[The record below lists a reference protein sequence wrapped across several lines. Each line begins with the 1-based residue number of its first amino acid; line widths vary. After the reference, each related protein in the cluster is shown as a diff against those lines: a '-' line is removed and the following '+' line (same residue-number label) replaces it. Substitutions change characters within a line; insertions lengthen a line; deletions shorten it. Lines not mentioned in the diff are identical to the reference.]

1 MVGPR
6 RVRIASGLR
15 DPLRHSS
22 SLLSIGPDITRQ
34 AMTSWTT
41 ICRALLFHS
50 INCEPSRET
59 GGCTHAC
66 PSRPS
71 CDRTHTRAARQ
82 CRPTITTRSSM
93 RITRPCVPTFGF
105 FSGFRLGVRV
115 CVRFF
120 FAFRKQV
127 IMQDAKTYDTDAT
140 EPMTTRCAR
149 SHIEARC
156 CHRDHGQPG

>member
-1 MVGPR
+1 MVGPPGR
-6 RVRIASGLR
+6 RVRIASGCATLR
-15 DPLRHSS
+15 DTSS
-22 SLLSIGPDITRQ
+22 SLLLIGPDITRQ
-34 AMTSWTT
+34 ATTSRTM

-50 INCEPSRET
+50 INCKPSRET

-71 CDRTHTRAARQ
+71 CDHTHTRAARQ

-93 RITRPCVPTFGF
+93 RITRPCVPACCAFGF
-105 FSGFRLGVRV
+105 FFWFSSWCA

-127 IMQDAKTYDTDAT
+127 IMQDAKK
-140 EPMTTRCAR
+140 P
-149 SHIEARC
+149 
-156 CHRDHGQPG
+156 HGFDSCQGHSYGKVLGST